1 MHYATGGDLLVA
13 VLRELGVDTVFGIVS
28 VHNLPLVE
36 AVDRELRFVPVRHE
50 ATAVN
55 AADAYGRARGSL
67 GCALTSTGTGAGN
80 AAGSLV
86 EALSSGTS
94 VLHITGQVESEFLG
108 SGRGF
113 IHETKDQL
121 GMLRAV
127 SAYAAS
133 VPSADDAGRILRE
146 AARATLTDPGGPAS
160 VEWPVDLQYAA
171 QTDAEGSADTGP
183 AGSAGVSPA
192 GSAGVSPAGSAD
204 AGPAGAADACPA
216 GASPTGLA
224 DEGPADASP
233 TSPAGTGPAG
243 SAHANPTSP
252 ADTDPTGRAHAN
264 PTSPADANPTS
275 PADASLTG
283 SAGAGPA
290 GASPT
295 SPADAGP
302 TDPAGTGPTGPAG
315 ANPTSP
321 ADASLTGSAGA
332 GPAGASPT
340 GSAHAGPAG
349 ANPTS
354 PAGTDPTSPAH
365 ANPASPADASPTD
378 PADACPAGAN
388 PTSPADTDP
397 TDPAGTDPTGPA
409 HANPTGPADPNPPG
423 PADAA
428 PPRRPVGH
436 LPASAPVRPEEEPAG
451 AAETL
456 QVTDPALATPARR
469 ETTGFPTPPG
479 PTPAGGPVGISDP
492 ADSPLPAPADRR
504 SAAAP
509 SPFAAPRASRP
520 LPAEG
525 ELAAAQALLA
535 AARRPL
541 IWAGGG
547 ATRARAELG
556 ALLDATGAGLLSSNS
571 GRGSVPEDHP
581 QVIGNFAT
589 TPAARSLLADADLL
603 LTIGTHF
610 RSNETADYSLELPAA
625 HIQIDID
632 AAALGRVYPARH
644 PLHGHA
650 PDVLAA
656 LLPHARRAEE
666 SWTRRITEVRGD
678 VRATLHDNIGPQAA
692 ICDAIRAALPRE
704 AVVARD
710 VTIPSSSWGNRLL
723 EMYDPRDNVFPRGGG
738 IGQGLGMGI
747 GAALARTDAP
757 TVVLA
762 GDGGL
767 AVHLGELLTLAQ
779 ERPRLTLIVFNDG
792 GYGVLRNM
800 QDRYSER
807 RSGVDLA
814 TPDFELLAQ
823 ACGLAYA
830 RIAAEEHAEP
840 VISHAVSSDGPALV
854 EVDLARLGPMKNPF
868 TPPVKIPGQ

>member
-86 EALSSGTS
+86 EALSAGTS
-94 VLHITGQVESEFLG
+94 VLHVTGQVEAEFLG

-127 SAYAAS
+127 SAYAAT
-133 VPSADDAGRILRE
+133 VPSADAAGRILRE
-146 AARATLTDPGGPAS
+146 AARAALATPGGPAS

-171 QTDAEGSADTGP
+171 QTDTAPNA
-183 AGSAGVSPA
+183 
-192 GSAGVSPAGSAD
+192 
-204 AGPAGAADACPA
+204 
-216 GASPTGLA
+216 
-224 DEGPADASP
+224 
-233 TSPAGTGPAG
+233 AGTA
-243 SAHANPTSP
+243 
-252 ADTDPTGRAHAN
+252 
-264 PTSPADANPTS
+264 
-275 PADASLTG
+275 
-283 SAGAGPA
+283 
-290 GASPT
+290 
-295 SPADAGP
+295 
-302 TDPAGTGPTGPAG
+302 DPAPAQAEAPTGPQLSPGPQG
-315 ANPTSP
+315 AT
-321 ADASLTGSAGA
+321 
-332 GPAGASPT
+332 ASP
-340 GSAHAGPAG
+340 G
-349 ANPTS
+349 N
-354 PAGTDPTSPAH
+354 
-365 ANPASPADASPTD
+365 
-378 PADACPAGAN
+378 
-388 PTSPADTDP
+388 
-397 TDPAGTDPTGPA
+397 TGPA
-409 HANPTGPADPNPPG
+409 H
-423 PADAA
+423 
-428 PPRRPVGH
+428 
-436 LPASAPVRPEEEPAG
+436 
-451 AAETL
+451 
-456 QVTDPALATPARR
+456 
-469 ETTGFPTPPG
+469 
-479 PTPAGGPVGISDP
+479 PTPA
-492 ADSPLPAPADRR
+492 
-504 SAAAP
+504 
-509 SPFAAPRASRP
+509 AS
-520 LPAEG
+520 

-535 AARRPL
+535 TAQRPL

-547 ATRARAELG
+547 ATRARSELA
-556 ALLDATGAGLLSSNS
+556 ALLEATGAGLLTSNS

-610 RSNETADYSLELPAA
+610 RSNETADYGLALPDA
-625 HIQIDID
+625 HLQIDVD
-632 AAALGRVYPARH
+632 ADALGRVYPARH
-644 PLHGHA
+644 ALHGDA
-650 PDVLAA
+650 GEVLAA
-656 LLPHARRAEE
+656 LLPHARRADAH
-666 SWTRRITEVRGD
+666 WTRRVSAVRED

-692 ICDAIRAALPRE
+692 ICDAIRAALPRA

-723 EMYDPRDNVFPRGGG
+723 EMYDPRDNIFPRGGG

-747 GAALARTDAP
+747 GAALARPQEP
-757 TVVLA
+757 TVVMA

-779 ERPRLTLIVFNDG
+779 EKPRLTLIVFNDG

-814 TPDFELLAQ
+814 TPDFELLAR

-830 RIAAEEHAEP
+830 RITDEEHAEP
-840 VISHAVSSDGPALV
+840 VISRAVASGGPTLV

>member
-1 MHYATGGDLLVA
+1 MHYPTGGDLLVA
-13 VLRELGVDTVFGIVS
+13 VLRELGIDTVFGIVS

-86 EALSSGTS
+86 EALSAGTS
-94 VLHITGQVESEFLG
+94 VLHVTGQVEAEFLG
-108 SGRGF
+108 SGWGF

-127 SAYAAS
+127 STYAETVTSTAS
-133 VPSADDAGRILRE
+133 AGRILRE
-146 AARATLTDPGGPAS
+146 AARAALKDPGGPAS

-171 QTDAEGSADTGP
+171 QTDPVLEAPEAE
-183 AGSAGVSPA
+183 
-192 GSAGVSPAGSAD
+192 
-204 AGPAGAADACPA
+204 
-216 GASPTGLA
+216 L
-224 DEGPADASP
+224 
-233 TSPAGTGPAG
+233 
-243 SAHANPTSP
+243 
-252 ADTDPTGRAHAN
+252 
-264 PTSPADANPTS
+264 
-275 PADASLTG
+275 
-283 SAGAGPA
+283 
-290 GASPT
+290 
-295 SPADAGP
+295 
-302 TDPAGTGPTGPAG
+302 
-315 ANPTSP
+315 
-321 ADASLTGSAGA
+321 
-332 GPAGASPT
+332 
-340 GSAHAGPAG
+340 
-349 ANPTS
+349 
-354 PAGTDPTSPAH
+354 
-365 ANPASPADASPTD
+365 
-378 PADACPAGAN
+378 
-388 PTSPADTDP
+388 
-397 TDPAGTDPTGPA
+397 
-409 HANPTGPADPNPPG
+409 
-423 PADAA
+423 
-428 PPRRPVGH
+428 PV
-436 LPASAPVRPEEEPAG
+436 
-451 AAETL
+451 
-456 QVTDPALATPARR
+456 
-469 ETTGFPTPPG
+469 
-479 PTPAGGPVGISDP
+479 
-492 ADSPLPAPADRR
+492 
-504 SAAAP
+504 
-509 SPFAAPRASRP
+509 
-520 LPAEG
+520 PAER
-525 ELAAAQALLA
+525 ELAAARALLA
-535 AARRPL
+535 SAERPL
-541 IWAGGG
+541 VWAGGG
-547 ATRARAELG
+547 ATRAGAEL
-556 ALLDATGAGLLSSNS
+556 AELLHATGAGLLTSNS
-571 GRGSVPEDHP
+571 GRGAVPEDHP

-589 TPAARSLLADADLL
+589 TPAARALLADADVL
-603 LTIGTHF
+603 LTVGTHF
-610 RSNETADYSLELPAA
+610 RSNETADYGLALPEA
-625 HIQIDID
+625 HIQVDID

-644 PLHGHA
+644 ALHGHA

-656 LLPHARRAEE
+656 LLPHARRADEG
-666 SWTRRITEVRGD
+666 WTRRVAAVRED

-747 GAALARTDAP
+747 GSALARPDAP

-814 TPDFELLAQ
+814 TPDFELLAH

-830 RIAAEEHAEP
+830 RIAAEEHATP
-840 VISHAVSSDGPALV
+840 VIRHAVASDGPTLV

>member
-1 MHYATGGDLLVA
+1 MPPLHYATGGDLLVA

-86 EALSSGTS
+86 EALSAGTS
-94 VLHITGQVESEFLG
+94 VLHVTGQVEAEFLG

-121 GMLRAV
+121 GMLGAV
-127 SAYAAS
+127 SKYAATI
-133 VPSADDAGRILRE
+133 PSADTAGRILRE
-146 AARATLTDPGGPAS
+146 AARAALTDPGGPAS

-171 QTDAEGSADTGP
+171 QTDPETSGPTASTASTSAGP
-183 AGSAGVSPA
+183 AGSTAPTNAGPA
-192 GSAGVSPAGSAD
+192 GSTASTD
-204 AGPAGAADACPA
+204 AGPAGSTA
-216 GASPTGLA
+216 PTNA
-224 DEGPADASP
+224 
-233 TSPAGTGPAG
+233 GPAG
-243 SAHANPTSP
+243 STAPTSAGP
-252 ADTDPTGRAHAN
+252 AGSTAPTSAGPAGSTAPTNAGPAGSTASTSAGPAGSTDPTDADPASSTHLTATD
-264 PTSPADANPTS
+264 PTASTNSTDAYPAGS
-275 PADASLTG
+275 TG
-283 SAGAGPA
+283 SAGAGLVEAAGEPTVAAPA
-290 GASPT
+290 V
-295 SPADAGP
+295 
-302 TDPAGTGPTGPAG
+302 
-315 ANPTSP
+315 
-321 ADASLTGSAGA
+321 
-332 GPAGASPT
+332 
-340 GSAHAGPAG
+340 
-349 ANPTS
+349 
-354 PAGTDPTSPAH
+354 
-365 ANPASPADASPTD
+365 
-378 PADACPAGAN
+378 
-388 PTSPADTDP
+388 
-397 TDPAGTDPTGPA
+397 
-409 HANPTGPADPNPPG
+409 
-423 PADAA
+423 ADAA
-428 PPRRPVGH
+428 EGPGGRPTTAPAPSGARRPG
-436 LPASAPVRPEEEPAG
+436 LPR
-451 AAETL
+451 
-456 QVTDPALATPARR
+456 
-469 ETTGFPTPPG
+469 
-479 PTPAGGPVGISDP
+479 
-492 ADSPLPAPADRR
+492 
-504 SAAAP
+504 
-509 SPFAAPRASRP
+509 
-520 LPAEG
+520 PAEG
-525 ELAAAQALLA
+525 ELAAAQALLGT
-535 AARRPL
+535 ARRPL
-541 IWAGGG
+541 VWAGGG
-547 ATRARAELG
+547 ATRAGAEL
-556 ALLDATGAGLLSSNS
+556 AELLHATGAGLLSSNS

-589 TPAARSLLADADLL
+589 TPAVRSLLADADLL

-610 RSNETADYSLELPAA
+610 RSNETADYGLALPEA
-625 HIQIDID
+625 HIQVDID
-632 AAALGRVYPARH
+632 AEALGRVYPARH
-644 PLHGHA
+644 ALHGHA

-656 LLPHARRAEE
+656 LLPHARRADE
-666 SWTRRITEVRGD
+666 SWTRRVAAVRED

-723 EMYDPRDNVFPRGGG
+723 EMYNPRDNVFPRGGG

-747 GAALARTDAP
+747 GAALARPDAP

-814 TPDFELLAQ
+814 TPDFELLAR

-830 RIAAEEHAEP
+830 RIAAEEHAQP
-840 VISHAVSSDGPALV
+840 VISHAVASAGPTLV